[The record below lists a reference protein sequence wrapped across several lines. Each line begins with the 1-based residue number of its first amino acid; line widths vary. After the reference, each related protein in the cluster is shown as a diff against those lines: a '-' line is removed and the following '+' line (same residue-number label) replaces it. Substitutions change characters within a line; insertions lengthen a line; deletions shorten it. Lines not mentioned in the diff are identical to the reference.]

1 MIFPVGQRVSVFG
14 LQWSRRWRNQL
25 SEAGH
30 KQQRKC
36 SEVGRVLKSKQVF
49 KHLESIYTLKRGHA
63 QTKDQ
68 INSIANKGKLQQQQQ
83 QQQEGEQQTQLAL
96 AQRLNSWPRVAGC
109 VCPVCPS

>member
-1 MIFPVGQRVSVFG
+1 MIFPVGKRVSVFG
-14 LQWSRRWRNQL
+14 LQWSHRWRNQL
-25 SEAGH
+25 SEAG
-30 KQQRKC
+30 QRKC
-36 SEVGRVLKSKQVF
+36 SEVGRVLKRKQVF

-68 INSIANKGKLQQQQQ
+68 INSIANNGKLQQQQQ

-109 VCPVCPS
+109 VCPVCSS

>member
-1 MIFPVGQRVSVFG
+1 MIFPVGKRVSVFG

-25 SEAGH
+25 SEAG
-30 KQQRKC
+30 QRKC

-68 INSIANKGKLQQQQQ
+68 INSIANNGKLQQQQQ

-96 AQRLNSWPRVAGC
+96 AQRLNSWPRVA
-109 VCPVCPS
+109 VPVEPV